1 MNNSKIKISIVV
13 PIYKPHFSLFSNII
27 SQIINQSEKP
37 YELIV
42 ACSDCN
48 IDDKINYFEIHKN
61 TIENLNIKYIISD
74 VPYKCFVGPNRNRG
88 SNIATGDYVTYVD
101 ADDIISPY
109 KIEITRK
116 ILEKFKPNVFL
127 HSFVW
132 NKPKDYE
139 FTNYDINNII
149 IINNDKIYNDTLT
162 KFKHKFYPRN
172 KYKELIG
179 KFPTQIFID
188 STSSDIYYHIVQ
200 GLACIKKDLFSKHQY
215 TEKPRGQDG
224 IFLRDILC
232 SDGNI
237 IYSPLELLNYKPI

>member
-1 MNNSKIKISIVV
+1 MNFIKISVV
-13 PIYKPHFSLFSNII
+13 IPIYKPHFHLFINIINQII
-27 SQIINQSEKP
+27 SQTEKP
-37 YELIV
+37 YELII
-42 ACSDCN
+42 ACSECN
-48 IDDKINYFEIHKN
+48 TNDKNIYFEIHRN

-74 VPYKCFVGPNRNRG
+74 VPHKCFVGPNRNRG

-132 NKPKDYE
+132 NKPKDYI

-149 IINNDKIYNDTLT
+149 IINNEKIYNDTLA
-162 KFKHKFYPRN
+162 KFKHKFQPRN
-172 KYKELIG
+172 KYKEIIR
-179 KFPTQIFID
+179 KIPTQIFID
-188 STSSDIYYHIVQ
+188 STGSNIYYHIVQ
-200 GLACIKKDLFSKHQY
+200 GFACIKRELFSKHQY
-215 TEKPRGQDG
+215 INMPPGGEDG

-237 IYSPLELLNYKPI
+237 IYSPLELLNYRPL